1 MRCVIKSER
10 CLFHLLLSKKIELPS
25 VRRMAMKHLHFHIL
39 FILLQCCSFSCSV
52 KAVTINTD
60 LFSIEIPDQWHVED
74 DKTGVILASGDKV
87 VDKTMLPFL
96 SIQYC
101 AIGDAPKFEK
111 FYKCTE
117 ASCSQESLDFLF
129 SEKGFTLAP
138 IKTRMNSD
146 ETVEYSTE
154 GLIEYNNGS
163 VLAYVRC
170 GHSVQ
175 VYISMVSDQPLEV
188 SRNMFSKIVR
198 SLNLMN
204 K

>member
-1 MRCVIKSER
+1 
-10 CLFHLLLSKKIELPS
+10 
-25 VRRMAMKHLHFHIL
+25 MKHLHFHIL

-52 KAVTINTD
+52 KAVKINTD
-60 LFSIEIPDQWHVED
+60 LFSIEIPEQLHIEN
-74 DKTGVILASGDKV
+74 DKTGVILASGNKV

-117 ASCSQESLDFLF
+117 ACSQKSPDFLF
-129 SEKGFTLAP
+129 SEKGFITLAP

-146 ETVEYSTE
+146 ETVECTTE
-154 GLIEYNNGS
+154 GLIEYNKGS
-163 VLAYVRC
+163 ALAYLRC

-175 VYISMVSDQPLEV
+175 VYISMASDQPLEI
-188 SRNMFSKIVR
+188 SRSMFSKIVR